1 MADKMDAIIKLARTY
16 RLTTS
21 LADRLQLGDE
31 LFRLIEPKLRLFVL
45 SSLAAPA
52 AEDALQE
59 TLKGIVVS
67 LPSFAGQST
76 PEFWSWCYRI
86 ARNKITD
93 SIRKTST
100 DRALPMPPEDMLR
113 FVDASASDY
122 ALSPADR
129 IDLEDAMK
137 LLVEAKPECYELLWH
152 HFVLGFT
159 YGEIAEAK
167 SLEYDTARMK
177 VGRCLGEAQA
187 IVAANP

>member
-1 MADKMDAIIKLARTY
+1 MDAIIKLARTY
-16 RLTTS
+16 RLTPG

-31 LFRLIEPKLRLFVL
+31 LFRLIEPKLRLFVF
-45 SSLAAPA
+45 SSLAATA

-59 TLKGIVVS
+59 TLKGIVIG
-67 LPSFAGQST
+67 LPSFNGQTT
-76 PEFWSWCYRI
+76 PEFWAWAYRI

-93 SIRKTST
+93 HIRKTSA
-100 DRALPMPPEDMLR
+100 DRATPMPPEEMWRL
-113 FVDASASDY
+113 VDASAQDY
-122 ALSPADR
+122 SLSPADR
-129 IDLEDAMK
+129 LDLEDAMK
-137 LLVEAKPECYELLWH
+137 LLIEAKPECYELLWH

-167 SLEYDTARMK
+167 SLEYDTARIR

>member
-1 MADKMDAIIKLARTY
+1 MDAIIKLARTY

-31 LFRLIEPKLRLFVL
+31 MFRLIEPKLRLFVFSHL
-45 SSLAAPA
+45 VSHA

-59 TLKGIVVS
+59 TLKGIAVG
-67 LPSFAGQST
+67 LPIFAGHT
-76 PEFWSWCYRI
+76 PSEFWSWCYRI

-93 SIRKTST
+93 HIRKTSA
-100 DRALPMPPEDMLR
+100 DRALPMPPDEMRRL
-113 FVDASASDY
+113 VDASANHH

-129 IDLEDAMK
+129 LDLDDAMK
-137 LLVEAKPECYELLWH
+137 LLIDAKPECYEFLWD

-167 SLEYDTARMK
+167 SLEYDAARMK

-187 IVAANP
+187 IVSANP